1 MLLLGEPMDA
11 QEALRIGLAQRVV
24 AKADLAATVDG
35 MAATIARNAPL
46 SVRAGKALVYAAAE
60 LGWHE
65 ALDEGDRLFES
76 VYKSEDAQE
85 GPRAFRE
92 KRRPRWS
99 GR

>member
-1 MLLLGEPMDA
+1 MNRVVPAGELRSAAREM
-11 QEALRIGLAQRVV
+11 ALRIAG
-24 AKADLAATVDG
+24 
-35 MAATIARNAPL
+35 NAPL